1 MNYASINK
9 ISIKAQLF
17 HRPYGQN
24 QIEPLDL
31 KSVAS
36 LKTSSLI
43 AHTKMIDMNS
53 LT

>member
-17 HRPYGQN
+17 HGPTGQN
-24 QIEPLDL
+24 QIKPLDL
-31 KSVAS
+31 KPVAL

-43 AHTKMIDMNS
+43 KNQ
-53 LT
+53 